1 MTTERISL
9 IARYALLCVAAVGFG
24 WTYVL
29 AIFALFPAWMFF
41 PVVALSMVVSIAT
54 VALLSS
60 VPALLFLSRVH
71 CEIESLVRRLLGG
84 RADPE
89 TAASIGNEIDVVL
102 AESGRTISVGK
113 RRALVRALADQS
125 ISFDG
130 RDRARMV
137 PLVIA
142 FSEEPGA

>member
-60 VPALLFLSRVH
+60 VPALLFLSRMH
-71 CEIESLVRRLLGG
+71 CEIESLVRRLLGV
-84 RADPE
+84 RADPV

-102 AESGRTISVGK
+102 AESG
-113 RRALVRALADQS
+113 
-125 ISFDG
+125 
-130 RDRARMV
+130 
-137 PLVIA
+137 
-142 FSEEPGA
+142 

>member
-84 RADPE
+84 RADPV
-89 TAASIGNEIDVVL
+89 TAASILNCSSTPEIRSIMSSLDRLPCLGGSPSMSRLVG
-102 AESGRTISVGK
+102 GR
-113 RRALVRALADQS
+113 R
-125 ISFDG
+125 
-130 RDRARMV
+130 
-137 PLVIA
+137 
-142 FSEEPGA
+142 

>member
-84 RADPE
+84 RADPVGGL
-89 TAASIGNEIDVVL
+89 AASARLGRL
-102 AESGRTISVGK
+102 AV
-113 RRALVRALADQS
+113 D
-125 ISFDG
+125 
-130 RDRARMV
+130 
-137 PLVIA
+137 
-142 FSEEPGA
+142 